1 MAATSFANAAVIT
14 TVSTELS
21 ALGGSNTQTQVLDPA
36 GATIAITQ
44 GSTTDGGADQTLI
57 FTVSGLTLD
66 SFGAGDDS
74 LVINLQLSA
83 TSSLDTVSGIGRSF
97 EAWGV
102 NNSLIDVGETL
113 TFSMGTAQ
121 VNLGAGTTDIVESV
135 VFNGFTGFDLL
146 NVGAGETFDITGT
159 DNSDATGVS
168 ISQNQGYLLGGG
180 EQEQSFT
187 YVASGTG
194 GMRIYE
200 VTNSFTVTTTAVPEP
215 SSVAL
220 LGFGGLALVMRRRR

>member
-21 ALGGSNTQTQVLDPA
+21 AVGGSNTQTQVLDPA

-66 SFGAGDDS
+66 SFGTGDDS

-97 EAWGV
+97 EAWG
-102 NNSLIDVGETL
+102 SI
-113 TFSMGTAQ
+113 
-121 VNLGAGTTDIVESV
+121 IV
-135 VFNGFTGFDLL
+135 
-146 NVGAGETFDITGT
+146 
-159 DNSDATGVS
+159 
-168 ISQNQGYLLGGG
+168 
-180 EQEQSFT
+180 
-187 YVASGTG
+187 
-194 GMRIYE
+194 
-200 VTNSFTVTTTAVPEP
+200 
-215 SSVAL
+215 
-220 LGFGGLALVMRRRR
+220 